1 MPSEGSSTTPPHK
14 MNDFK
19 FKDYAPKVFR
29 HIRQRFGIDPVDYM
43 LCVCGNFEFL
53 EFISNSKS
61 GMFFFYTH
69 DRQFMIKTQTDAES
83 KLLRQLLPAYY
94 KVACFIIMPLIRSM

>member
-1 MPSEGSSTTPPHK
+1 MTEDFDEEYSLRMPSEGSNTTPPHK
-14 MNDFK
+14 MRGMGMMGWMGNADFK

-29 HIRQRFGIDPVDYM
+29 HLRQRFGIDPVDYM

-61 GMFFFYTH
+61 GQFFFYTH
-69 DRQFMIKTQTDAES
+69 DRQ
-83 KLLRQLLPAYY
+83 
-94 KVACFIIMPLIRSM
+94 V